1 MSHSMTP
8 PQGSTPGGRGH
19 EAEPRRAAHTTHGAA
34 APEAAGATA
43 VESRPAA
50 RDGHAREGD
59 VREFRSKYA
68 DHKVGFFKLV
78 RSEMIKMFSLAS
90 TYWLLG
96 IAFVLTVGMGLLFS
110 FLPNQ
115 MLKSLN
121 EQGLDKLPPE
131 QKAEA
136 VHQAKEFA
144 LSVPTAGV
152 FFSILI
158 FGAFSVVVI
167 AGEYGTGMIR
177 STMTAAPKRI
187 GAIIAKLLVTTV
199 LAGIVALAAM
209 LVSYLVGQA
218 VLNPE
223 LRYGL
228 GEGNVMRSILMNTVY
243 VMLIV
248 VMGFGIGLLLRNS
261 AGGIC
266 TIIGILFA
274 LPIIAQIA
282 GQLDGVA
289 EAARFLPNKLGDIM
303 GAVQD
308 SSTGADGPGG
318 GGSGQPEPLKWNIAA
333 MWLCIESFVVFLAGL
348 LVAKKRDV

>member
-8 PQGSTPGGRGH
+8 PQGSTGGRGH
-19 EAEPRRAAHTTHGAA
+19 EAEPRRAAHHTSHGAA

-43 VESRPAA
+43 VENRPAG
-50 RDGHAREGD
+50 RDDHAREGH
-59 VREFRSKYA
+59 VREFTSKYA
-68 DHKVGFFKLV
+68 GHKVGFFKLV
-78 RSEMIKMFSLAS
+78 RSEMIKIFSLAS

-96 IAFVLTVGMGLLFS
+96 IAFVLTVGMASLFS
-110 FLPNQ
+110 LIPNQ
-115 MLKSLN
+115 MLSTLKDQGMGQLPA
-121 EQGLDKLPPE
+121 EQ
-131 QKAEA
+131 QSQA
-136 VHQAKEFA
+136 VQQAKEMA
-144 LSVPTAGV
+144 YNVPAAGI

-187 GAIIAKLLVTTV
+187 GAILAKLLVVTI
-199 LAGIVALAAM
+199 LAGLVAFVAM
-209 LVSYLVGQA
+209 LVSYLVSQA
-218 VLNPE
+218 ILNPD
-223 LRYGL
+223 LRFGL
-228 GEGNVMRSILMNTVY
+228 GDSNVMRSILMNTVY

-282 GQLDGVA
+282 GQLDWVA
-289 EAARFLPNKLGDIM
+289 DAARFLPNKLGDIM

-308 SSTGADGPGG
+308 SSTGQDGSGEGG
-318 GGSGQPEPLKWNIAA
+318 GKAEPLKWNIAPL
-333 MWLCIESFVVFLAGL
+333 WLCVESFVVFLAGL

>member
-1 MSHSMTP
+1 MTP

-34 APEAAGATA
+34 APEPAGATA
-43 VESRPAA
+43 VENRPAG
-50 RDGHAREGD
+50 RESHAREGG

-78 RSEMIKMFSLAS
+78 RSEVIKIFSLAS

-96 IAFVLTVGMGLLFS
+96 IAFVLTVGMAALFA
-110 FLPNQ
+110 FVPNESVKILQ
-115 MLKSLN
+115 EK
-121 EQGLDKLPPE
+121 GLDKLPSAN
-131 QKAEA
+131 QAELIQS
-136 VHQAKEFA
+136 VKEIA
-144 LSVPTAGV
+144 YSVPMRGI

-158 FGAFSVVVI
+158 FAAFSVVVI

-187 GAIIAKLLVTTV
+187 GAIVAKLLVATI
-199 LAGIVALAAM
+199 LAGAVAFAAM

-218 VLNPE
+218 LLDPR
-223 LRYGL
+223 LHYGL
-228 GEGNVMRSILMNTVY
+228 GEGNVMRVILMNTVY

-248 VMGFGIGLLLRNS
+248 IMGFGLGLLLRNS

-274 LPIIAQIA
+274 LPIVALMA
-282 GQLDGVA
+282 GQLDWVA
-289 EAARFLPNKLGDIM
+289 DAARFLPNRLGNIM
-303 GAVQD
+303 GAVED
-308 SSTGADGPGG
+308 SSIGLDTPGG
-318 GGSGQPEPLKWNIAA
+318 DGGPKDISWNIAA